1 MAEDPNKRRLTFRGK
16 RTTWITPVNLNDLL
30 ELKTNFPEAPII
42 MGNTA
47 VGRWSRGMFFS
58 LDWG

>member
-30 ELKTNFPEAPII
+30 ELKTSFPEAPII

-47 VGRWSRGMFFS
+47 VGRWSRGMFF
-58 LDWG
+58 